1 MKVRKNIPWDLI
13 ISYLKEETSLQD
25 EQALQEWRRK
35 GDNNELYIELASLW
49 KEVQKETGTYIP
61 NADYYWK
68 KLEERISEREE
79 IKERKE
85 NFAIP
90 LKRFRKIVAV
100 ASVLIAVSVSI
111 SFFLGKSSLNHAVS
125 TQTYTALN
133 GKSLMT
139 LPDGTSVWL
148 NIGTTLTYKTSF
160 TKERTV
166 ELEGEALF
174 DVITN
179 TESPFVVE
187 MNNVSVKV
195 LGTRFNIQA
204 YPEKPDIRVAL
215 LEGRVSV
222 LTNDT
227 EAIMNSGEIAYFS
240 KESHSLSI
248 QPNDVMFESSWA
260 NKSYTFTAKNLSYI
274 SKYLEKWYNV
284 SITLDPTVAESYAYT
299 FTITDEPLETILQI
313 MSRINPITYTFEENN
328 KVIIEYVK

>member
-1 MKVRKNIPWDLI
+1 MNVKKNIPWNLI
-13 ISYLKEETSLQD
+13 ISSLKNETVLQD
-25 EQALQEWRRK
+25 EQMLQEWRSE
-35 GDNNELYIELASLW
+35 GDNNQLYIELASLW
-49 KEVQKETGTYIP
+49 EEVQKETGAYIP
-61 NADYYWK
+61 DADYYWQ
-68 KLEERISEREE
+68 KLEQRIAEKEE
-79 IKERKE
+79 SKES
-85 NFAIP
+85 FAIS

-100 ASVLIAVSVSI
+100 ASVLIALSVSI
-111 SFFLGKSSLNHAVS
+111 SFFIGKKSNSQSVS

-148 NIGTTLTYKTSF
+148 NLGTTLTYKTSF

-166 ELEGEALF
+166 QLEGEALF
-174 DVITN
+174 DVRSN
-179 TESPFVVE
+179 AESPFVVE
-187 MNNVSVKV
+187 MNNISVKV

-215 LEGRVSV
+215 LEGKVSV
-222 LTNDT
+222 LANDT
-227 EAIMNSGEIAYFS
+227 ESIMNSGEIAYFN
-240 KESHSLSI
+240 KENHSLSI

-284 SITLDPTVAESYAYT
+284 NITLDPTVADSYAYT

-328 KVIIEYVK
+328 KVIIQHVKP